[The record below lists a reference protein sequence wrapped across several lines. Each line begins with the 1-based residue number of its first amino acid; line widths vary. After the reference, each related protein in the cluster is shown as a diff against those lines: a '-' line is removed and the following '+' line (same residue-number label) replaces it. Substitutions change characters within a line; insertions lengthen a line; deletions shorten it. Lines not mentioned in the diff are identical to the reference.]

1 MSAGPSKLGPYNG
14 RGRKALGSEEKPQGE
29 QKALD
34 LRYRCR
40 FARRDSAAA
49 RVSSFLQKVKRT
61 WEAPSWALL

>member
-1 MSAGPSKLGPYNG
+1 MSAAASKLDAYK
-14 RGRKALGSEEKPQGE
+14 RLKKMDTHLGEKPQGE